1 MEWKMHDETKESN
14 GPILTCDHDVI
25 GFLGDGETSPNE
37 GVNVRRHTIK
47 EKKTRRG
54 FSYNWIQL

>member
-1 MEWKMHDETKESN
+1 MEDAWWNKESN

-37 GVNVRRHTIK
+37 GVNVGRHTIK
-47 EKKTRRG
+47 EKKNQTM
-54 FSYNWIQL
+54 FFI